1 MQWVKIGPNGHIFPV
16 FIKEKSKVGNSAV
29 FQVCWTDGLFGSSG
43 KYVRMLYLSLFG
55 NTNSK
60 PGCLSKNMRHLDHT

>member
-1 MQWVKIGPNGHIFPV
+1 MFPC
-16 FIKEKSKVGNSAV
+16 FYNEKSKVGNSAV
-29 FQVCWTDGLFGSSG
+29 FEVCWTDEVNGLFGGSG

-60 PGCLSKNMRHLDHT
+60 PGCLSKSMRHLDHT